1 MSTKFLGG
9 MRGLTKFV
17 EKIRNCANQVRWR
30 VLCSLLSFFLSF
42 FLSFSLETPT
52 GELDLVEDPSASF
65 LLSLSLRERVR
76 RARSFVRSFVRSS
89 VGVVLYPHLSVHR

>member
-42 FLSFSLETPT
+42 SLETPT

-65 LLSLSLRERVR
+65 LLSLFAKGSDAFV
-76 RARSFVRSFVRSS
+76 RSFVRSFVR
-89 VGVVLYPHLSVHR
+89 V

>member
-65 LLSLSLRERVR
+65 LLSLSSRKGPT
-76 RARSFVRSFVRSS
+76 RAFVRSFVPSFVR
-89 VGVVLYPHLSVHR
+89 V

>member
-42 FLSFSLETPT
+42 FLSFSLSLETPT
-52 GELDLVEDPSASF
+52 GELDLVEDTSASF
-65 LLSLSLRERVR
+65 LLSLFAKGSDARV
-76 RARSFVRSFVRSS
+76 RSFVRSFV
-89 VGVVLYPHLSVHR
+89 